1 MYHPVSIDGLSNA
14 QINKLIAGHPVRVK
28 AGKHHKIA
36 VSAEQHKK
44 LSKAH
49 MKGKGVTI
57 MMDPY
62 QQSQHAHLK
71 GHGIMSALKKAA
83 GHARTAY
90 GHAKSAIGHASRFYG
105 ENKETLEPYA
115 NILKKQ
121 AHHKIEHI
129 SEKAQ
134 PHLSKHLGE
143 FGTHLGS
150 HASRVAHENIESFG
164 ELEPEMSMVHE
175 SELEG
180 LGLIRKHKRS
190 MSHLKKMQGVA
201 SSHPGMQGGKINIGK
216 VLSKASNMAVSG
228 AKSYLKSDAG
238 RQLVNRGITSG
249 LTSLAGATGQ
259 PELLMAQP
267 MVSSMANRAISGL
280 GMHKKRGRPRKNM
293 GVASSHPRSQG
304 GALIAAGY
312 GQY

>member
-71 GHGIMSALKKAA
+71 GCGIMSALKKAA

-121 AHHKIEHI
+121 AHQKVEHI
-129 SEKAQ
+129 SERAQ

-164 ELEPEMSMVHE
+164 ELEPEMPMVHE

-180 LGLIRKHKRS
+180 SGLIRKHKRS
-190 MSHLKKMQGVA
+190 MSHLKK
-201 SSHPGMQGGKINIGK
+201 MQGGKINIGK

-267 MVSSMANRAISGL
+267 MVSSMADRAISGL
-280 GMHKKRGRPRKNM
+280 GMKKRGRPRKLIK
-293 GVASSHPRSQG
+293 GSS
-304 GALIAAGY
+304 LYAAGY
-312 GQY
+312 GQN

>member
-71 GHGIMSALKKAA
+71 GCGIMSALKKAA

-121 AHHKIEHI
+121 AHQKVEHI
-129 SEKAQ
+129 SERAQ

-164 ELEPEMSMVHE
+164 ELEPEMPMVHE

-180 LGLIRKHKRS
+180 SGLIRKHKRS
-190 MSHLKKMQGVA
+190 MSHLKKMQ
-201 SSHPGMQGGKINIGK
+201 SMKGGKINIGK

-267 MVSSMANRAISGL
+267 MVSSMADRAISGL
-280 GMHKKRGRPRKNM
+280 GMKKRGRPRKLIK
-293 GVASSHPRSQG
+293 GSS
-304 GALIAAGY
+304 LYAAGY
-312 GQY
+312 GQN